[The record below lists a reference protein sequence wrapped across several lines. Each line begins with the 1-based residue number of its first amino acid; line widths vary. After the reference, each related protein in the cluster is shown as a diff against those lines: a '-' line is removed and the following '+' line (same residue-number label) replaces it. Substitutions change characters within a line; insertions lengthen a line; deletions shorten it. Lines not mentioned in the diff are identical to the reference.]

1 MSILSDMFR
10 HLSMT
15 SNASLW
21 IKIKETKYDNA
32 IYIHALI
39 LSSSYLTIPK
49 ANEVENQQVRIV
61 CGRVKQRVRVH
72 VLWD

>member
-10 HLSMT
+10 HLSMMHG
-15 SNASLW
+15 LW
-21 IKIKETKYDNA
+21 IKIKETEYDNA
-32 IYIHALI
+32 IYMTI